1 MYPDHSSRD
10 SQVLNKIIME
20 SANFNQHHDQP
31 LQQQEHQQQQQQ
43 QLIYP
48 AFSSSTSSSA
58 TLVSTVNGQW
68 NPSMVLE
75 GDDFSRYMNE
85 ILPNSRDYFWPR
97 SINSVPSVKKSL
109 LEVDH
114 EDSNCRDF
122 RSYLHHP
129 LPSKGGINP
138 GLFLKSDDMNGSI
151 LKNSYIK
158 NGQQDVSIDLNENLW
173 IGSFSHS
180 HINQKLSTNES
191 YSNGDGFASF
201 VGLPPSPPNFMSSG
215 TSESTDQHQLYAS
228 TSLLPTSQSLPLA
241 TEILNCR
248 NFDEGH
254 RTHESFEERM
264 SSDYCHLRQSSDS
277 PSNSSNKTSTFRKEV
292 SRPKTQKPTPS
303 LAMAKKP
310 RVLAPQSSCATL
322 KVRKEKLGDRIA
334 ALHRL
339 VSPFGKTDTASVLTE
354 AIGYIQ
360 FLQDQIQTLSMAY
373 LKSSRSS
380 KSCRA
385 TRGQEVLSMKEDED
399 EEERAMHDLRSRGL
413 CLVPL
418 AFTSYV
424 CCSYNGSI

>member
-277 PSNSSNKTSTFRKEV
+277 PSNSSNK
-292 SRPKTQKPTPS
+292 
-303 LAMAKKP
+303 
-310 RVLAPQSSCATL
+310 
-322 KVRKEKLGDRIA
+322 VRKEKLGDRIA

>member
-322 KVRKEKLGDRIA
+322 KVPNKKCYYPRT
-334 ALHRL
+334 H
-339 VSPFGKTDTASVLTE
+339 SLTE
-354 AIGYIQ
+354 QGPKGKIGRQNCSSSQIGLA
-360 FLQDQIQTLSMAY
+360 FRQDGYSLSFDGSHWVHSVPPRPNPDIEY
-373 LKSSRSS
+373 GVFEIIS
-380 KSCRA
+380 
-385 TRGQEVLSMKEDED
+385 QQQVLSSNSWRGFEH
-399 EEERAMHDLRSRGL
+399 ERRRG
-413 CLVPL
+413 
-418 AFTSYV
+418 
-424 CCSYNGSI
+424 

>member
-10 SQVLNKIIME
+10 SQFLNKIIME

-31 LQQQEHQQQQQQ
+31 LQQQEHQQQQQ

-85 ILPNSRDYFWPR
+85 ILPNSRDYFWPK

-191 YSNGDGFASF
+191 YSNGDDFASF

-248 NFDEGH
+248 NFDEGR

-277 PSNSSNKTSTFRKEV
+277 PSNSSNKT
-292 SRPKTQKPTPS
+292 
-303 LAMAKKP
+303 
-310 RVLAPQSSCATL
+310 
-322 KVRKEKLGDRIA
+322 
-334 ALHRL
+334 
-339 VSPFGKTDTASVLTE
+339 DTASVLTE

-360 FLQDQIQTLSMAY
+360 FLRDQIQTLSMAY

>member
-31 LQQQEHQQQQQQ
+31 LQQQEHQHQQQQQQQ

-85 ILPNSRDYFWPR
+85 ILPNSRDYFWPK

-228 TSLLPTSQSLPLA
+228 TCLLPTSQSLPLA
-241 TEILNCR
+241 TEILNCG
-248 NFDEGH
+248 NFDEGR

-277 PSNSSNKTSTFRKEV
+277 PSNSSN
-292 SRPKTQKPTPS
+292 
-303 LAMAKKP
+303 
-310 RVLAPQSSCATL
+310 
-322 KVRKEKLGDRIA
+322 
-334 ALHRL
+334 
-339 VSPFGKTDTASVLTE
+339 KTDTASVLTE

-385 TRGQEVLSMKEDED
+385 TRGQELLSMKEHED